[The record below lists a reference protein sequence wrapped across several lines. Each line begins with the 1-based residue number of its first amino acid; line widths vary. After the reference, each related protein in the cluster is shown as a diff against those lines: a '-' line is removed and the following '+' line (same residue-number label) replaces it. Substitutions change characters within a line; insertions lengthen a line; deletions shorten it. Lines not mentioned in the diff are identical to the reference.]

1 MIFVLKQCYYGQKTD
16 PFNNFCP
23 AWSNMPPPPYP
34 IVDEYEKSKEKG
46 LKLTKKVTKLKKKGT
61 KLKKKMLQHSRKK
74 LQNSRKMN
82 KTQEKIY
89 ACIYQQ
95 YLEMLFP

>member
-1 MIFVLKQCYYGQKTD
+1 MVRRQTLSIIFAPHGLIC
-16 PFNNFCP
+16 
-23 AWSNMPPPPYP
+23 PPPYP
-34 IVDEYEKSKEKG
+34 IVDEKEKTKEKG

-82 KTQEKIY
+82 KTQEKRY
-89 ACIYQQ
+89 KTHKAPDSVAP
-95 YLEMLFP
+95 LWPPLLTH